1 MSWWSEGCYAE
12 SYLGNSTELSLM
24 KSVACGSFTLQRSC
38 EITERKTA
46 WAQCQC
52 QVSASHCQLW
62 LGRGHVVFSFLPTSQ
77 CALFPLLSSWFTL
90 TKVWILACQPCFL
103 WVIMTSFPH
112 AGTSSLE
119 LTGWALMWED
129 FDRLRTEITDVRF
142 QQNIFSNHLNIS
154 WLSCVLPLG
163 ISSHQGL
170 ESRVEDLRW
179 TPDVH
184 VLISTVHWECRL
196 HFSDHLWFLWSM

>member
-1 MSWWSEGCYAE
+1 MWDHRKENSLSPVPMPSECF
-12 SYLGNSTELSLM
+12 SLSTLARE
-24 KSVACGSFTLQRSC
+24 RSC
-38 EITERKTA
+38 GLLF
-46 WAQCQC
+46 
-52 QVSASHCQLW
+52 SSHIPVCSL
-62 LGRGHVVFSFLPTSQ
+62 SFALFLVHTDKSLNISLS
-77 CALFPLLSSWFTL
+77 ALFPLSDHD
-90 TKVWILACQPCFL
+90 Q
-103 WVIMTSFPH
+103 FPH

-129 FDRLRTEITDVRF
+129 FDRPRTEITDLRF
-142 QQNIFSNHLNIS
+142 QQNIFSNHFNIS